1 MILAGVFGSI
11 LCLLL
16 IVVDWHQFTSIRPLS
31 AQYGFG
37 VARRRDRLDHLTH
50 HVLLQRFGA
59 REMMPLPH
67 GVARWCETQGVISL
81 RPSYQLFS
89 MQFRTA
95 WPLKGTVEL
104 HPADAGVE
112 LRLTKRMPWSS
123 GVLTMI
129 WLALVTLGTVA
140 FLVLF
145 GLDGGLH
152 SAGGWLLAAG
162 VTGVGALVLVFG
174 VIMVSLAYRLEDARL
189 MQVYQE
195 LRDALSRTSHPA

>member
-1 MILAGVFGSI
+1 MLLASVFGSL

-16 IVVDWHQFTSIRPLS
+16 IVVDWHQFTSLRPLS
-31 AQYGFG
+31 APYGFG
-37 VARRRDRLDHLTH
+37 VARRRDRLDHLPH
-50 HVLLQRFGA
+50 HVLLQRVGA
-59 REMMPLPH
+59 QQTMSLPH

-81 RPSYQLFS
+81 RPSYQLSS
-89 MQFRTA
+89 MRFRTA

-104 HPADAGVE
+104 HPTDTGVE

-123 GVLTMI
+123 VALTMI

-140 FLVLF
+140 FLILF
-145 GLDGGLH
+145 GLDGGLR

-195 LRDALSRTSHPA
+195 LQDALSRTSHPA